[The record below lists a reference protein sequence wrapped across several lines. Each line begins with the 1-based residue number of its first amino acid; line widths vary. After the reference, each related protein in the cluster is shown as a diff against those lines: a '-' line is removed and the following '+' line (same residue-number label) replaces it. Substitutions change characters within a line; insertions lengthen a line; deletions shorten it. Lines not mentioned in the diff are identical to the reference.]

1 MLDAIVQCIN
11 NKVGALLQRSS
22 SSNPSPSS
30 LRLMTVPTRPPTHYG
45 WSTYRL
51 TAQLEPCAYQ
61 YLTQLMHHTGDG
73 AYCTLV
79 GDLNIL
85 LAPAR
90 SGKANI
96 LSRSAKHVHAQPMLT
111 CPDAGNRE
119 AKLEYGSSVF
129 TGILDLID
137 PFDMCY
143 WRWQADALGAL
154 PG

>member
-1 MLDAIVQCIN
+1 
-11 NKVGALLQRSS
+11 
-22 SSNPSPSS
+22 
-30 LRLMTVPTRPPTHYG
+30 MTVPTRPPTHYG
-45 WSTYRL
+45 WPTYRL

-96 LSRSAKHVHAQPMLT
+96 LSRSAFEHVHAQPMFGKLSGIWIISLYWIPSNLT
-111 CPDAGNRE
+111 LLTPSTYVIGADRLTLLARCLDECVRE
-119 AKLEYGSSVF
+119 G
-129 TGILDLID
+129 GIMESKSLIQVRAWLH
-137 PFDMCY
+137 MCLVPPSASK
-143 WRWQADALGAL
+143 W
-154 PG
+154 P